1 MSSINKKSN
10 KSRVEKDLQ
19 KIYKSGKFKVF
30 FEDDSNMKE
39 FQIEIKGP
47 DDSLYKDSYYR
58 LNFVIPDEYP
68 FKSPSVAFSNKIFHP
83 NIEFCSGSICL
94 NTLNKNWAAIYDLL
108 NVVDVMIPQLLINP
122 NPNDPFNV
130 EASRM
135 FTSDTDLYK
144 LEVERCIENHACREA
159 YERKFYR
166 EGFDLEQEKEEH
178 PYYHFDDENIQ
189 KESDTVSQMVDEK
202 TLKSVENKTLDL
214 LNNEDKIPYL
224 EMESSV
230 GLFSMESSKTP
241 PALQRPTSSGFKKV
255 RSFTSFKK
263 VWGSDD
269 IKPLIS
275 SHSSMNFDSL
285 SNSKKS
291 YSLDH
296 NLFDLDKKEC
306 DYLYKLGFSTNKT
319 DDIINS
325 FGGI

>member
-1 MSSINKKSN
+1 
-10 KSRVEKDLQ
+10 
-19 KIYKSGKFKVF
+19 
-30 FEDDSNMKE
+30 MKE

-178 PYYHFDDENIQ
+178 PYYHFNDKIIQ
-189 KESDTVSQMVDEK
+189 KDSDTVSQMVDEK

-241 PALQRPTSSGFKKV
+241 PALQRPTSSGFK
-255 RSFTSFKK
+255 R
-263 VWGSDD
+263 
-269 IKPLIS
+269 
-275 SHSSMNFDSL
+275 
-285 SNSKKS
+285 
-291 YSLDH
+291 
-296 NLFDLDKKEC
+296 
-306 DYLYKLGFSTNKT
+306 
-319 DDIINS
+319 
-325 FGGI
+325 

>member
-1 MSSINKKSN
+1 MSSNNKKSN
-10 KSRVEKDLQ
+10 KSRIEKDLQ
-19 KIYKSGKFKVF
+19 KIYKSGRFKVF
-30 FEDDSNMKE
+30 FEDDSNLKE

-58 LNFVIPDEYP
+58 LNFMIPDEYP
-68 FKSPSVAFSNKIFHP
+68 FKSPSVAFGNKIFHP

-135 FTSDTDLYK
+135 FTSDMDLYK
-144 LEVERCIENHACREA
+144 FEVQRCIQNHACREA

-166 EGFDLEQEKEEH
+166 EGFDLEQEKEDH
-178 PYYHFDDENIQ
+178 PYYYSKNKNNQ
-189 KESDTVSQMVDEK
+189 KNLNSSSQIVEK
-202 TLKSVENKTLDL
+202 TLTKNDAKSLDL
-214 LNNEDKIPYL
+214 RNTEEKTPYL

-230 GLFSMESSKTP
+230 GLFSMESSRTP
-241 PALQRPTSSGFKKV
+241 PVLHRPTSSGFKKV

-263 VWGSDD
+263 NWGSDE
-269 IKPLIS
+269 IKPNIS
-275 SHSSMNFDSL
+275 SHSTSFNSL

-291 YSLDH
+291 HSLDH

-306 DYLYKLGFSTNKT
+306 DYLYKLGFSTKKT

-325 FGGI
+325 FSGI